1 MKFKLLMLF
10 SLVLIAIMAL
20 GAVNAANETV
30 TVEDSQDSQLSID
43 QTEANGGEALV
54 DEVAISDVSN
64 LDENDN
70 SLRQPNNEINSVR
83 DSPVIITPENYKDY
97 LEYGTFIVEYDNVV
111 FKGNFSNIEL
121 DHEEA
126 IIVAHSAN
134 ISGDGA
140 IFNNIC
146 FHVHSSNVTIEN
158 ITFIYGGAG
167 HTNALINVYEDNV
180 KLNNLN
186 INYTL
191 VDNDCQV
198 NVIYFNSKRN
208 INLTNSKI
216 FFENHATRD
225 ATKYMNALNIYECQD
240 ILIDNNTFNSRYPFL
255 TVENYNQEYYMM
267 GLSYINPI
275 CIYEGNNIKFTNN
288 YVNTTPN
295 NHSGSY
301 PTLQSLYIVGSHD
314 CLIEG
319 NKFFM
324 IDNLTPIGA
333 NNYLYGINF
342 GYNHNLT
349 MSNNEF
355 LMFTKG
361 GIDSNGAAYPF
372 QGVESEVKIIGN
384 KIKSISNGPN
394 LGIYVASMSGGS
406 SELYIADNFINIT
419 GLAVTHAWALVSG
432 IEIQNGHAAIYNN
445 TIYTYNIGEYD
456 DNNNI
461 YGISYAQFMYGDRSF
476 DIRNNTIFTEGK
488 YAISII
494 KTDNSNVTNNYLV
507 AHELDGDDCVII
519 KNGVNNLILN
529 NEGIKS
535 KVNMTINAANVFM
548 GSNATISVTLNSE
561 NVTGNIS
568 LIING
573 VNITKA
579 IENSN
584 VQFNISNLI
593 LGVNNFI
600 IAYSGDEKY
609 KSCKINSSLKCL
621 DGIVNNVTFHDYF
634 DETGNLLDIVP
645 NGATLDFRGNFI
657 ASADANYTIAILKPI
672 NMISTTKDAFIDLH
686 TSAGSLFGENPGN
699 RFAIYNGG
707 SGTNVSDIIF
717 HNTQVWVENA
727 HHVILNNIS
736 AIVEDARVGS
746 GVGATS
752 IRGNSS
758 YVTVKNSY
766 FYTRNNGGSS
776 SLVIAGA
783 NYCIFDNNTVRGV
796 GNVGNLIY
804 LTTYN
809 TGLPTGSIANI
820 GNTII
825 NNKMYGPDTP
835 TAICW
840 GFVIT
845 GVNTTF
851 ANNYINYSGTGVNP
865 QWGASNTNNLTICN
879 NTLVG
884 GASMNLPAN
893 TYAYNNTVSGSLT
906 VSSGSIIYNSTAN
919 ALYISVGGKAINIT
933 VAGNTAINGANTQ
946 LSNSILN
953 GSVSFGSSA
962 KNTTFI
968 NNTVF
973 NAVGVQSDNNVIC
986 GNIIKTVDTYAIVL
1000 GSKKNNNV
1008 TENYLYARSK
1018 YGDNAVSYSD
1028 SSNIVKD
1035 NCPIGVTNSTFFN
1048 FFDSNGVL
1056 LNNNSYDELVF
1067 LGDFSGL
1074 GVNIINLNRNI
1085 SILGSNAV
1093 LYDMGF
1099 LISASGVVLNSLT
1112 LSSTVNN
1119 FAGNGGAVVLVNG
1132 IGVVLSNLDIV
1143 CNVGNVADIF
1153 AVVANDSNGLIFKNS
1168 KISFT
1173 VLANGNK
1180 ISIPVK
1186 IDNSNDT
1193 IIENNTVVAFIPSYD
1208 IEWSL
1213 DPVTYE
1219 YAPKAKSEGFLIKK
1233 SKGVKF
1239 KDNNILINVN
1249 NKIGT
1254 YNTMYGLH
1262 AMLCNDLEVSDNKI
1276 EVNGSKYAYATI
1288 ISGQNINIK
1297 NNNIHAHTDDY
1308 YAAAIDL
1315 EGPATAYIDSNNLTA
1330 KSNHVVYVI
1339 YSGGF
1344 MGRIEAEYTNNN
1356 LTGESRFTFGTSLTG
1371 VTENFI
1377 NNTIILNGNYTM
1389 AITGNTKYL
1398 QIINNTIQSN
1408 GTNIGPNDGSGDTV
1422 ITNVETTGIIIV
1434 KQLGNANITNNNIKS
1449 TGNYT
1454 VITEREGNVIK
1465 NHLIANKL
1473 VGDDSVKATNNN
1485 TTIENNTPF
1494 KTGLIITINDVKY
1507 KQKFTIIA
1515 NLTHKINGEVIA
1527 TINNKNYTINIVNGS
1542 GSLVVNDILPV
1553 GKYLVSAKYNGNQN
1567 YLPTTNTTTFNITK
1581 ATLNISAIVSD
1592 VVYGQDLVVY
1602 HVLNVGDAV
1611 GSVVYFVDGEMV
1623 GNSSVGSSI
1632 NVSGLKAG
1640 LHTVFVK
1647 LVDEKQFFYLKS
1659 FQGHNAEPLFVQD
1672 EDCRF

>member
-1074 GVNIINLNRNI
+1074 GVNIRINRPTQRNLRVI
-1085 SILGSNAV
+1085 QQE
-1093 LYDMGF
+1093 
-1099 LISASGVVLNSLT
+1099 
-1112 LSSTVNN
+1112 SS
-1119 FAGNGGAVVLVNG
+1119 
-1132 IGVVLSNLDIV
+1132 
-1143 CNVGNVADIF
+1143 
-1153 AVVANDSNGLIFKNS
+1153 
-1168 KISFT
+1168 
-1173 VLANGNK
+1173 
-1180 ISIPVK
+1180 
-1186 IDNSNDT
+1186 
-1193 IIENNTVVAFIPSYD
+1193 
-1208 IEWSL
+1208 
-1213 DPVTYE
+1213 
-1219 YAPKAKSEGFLIKK
+1219 
-1233 SKGVKF
+1233 
-1239 KDNNILINVN
+1239 
-1249 NKIGT
+1249 
-1254 YNTMYGLH
+1254 
-1262 AMLCNDLEVSDNKI
+1262 
-1276 EVNGSKYAYATI
+1276 
-1288 ISGQNINIK
+1288 
-1297 NNNIHAHTDDY
+1297 
-1308 YAAAIDL
+1308 
-1315 EGPATAYIDSNNLTA
+1315 
-1330 KSNHVVYVI
+1330 
-1339 YSGGF
+1339 
-1344 MGRIEAEYTNNN
+1344 
-1356 LTGESRFTFGTSLTG
+1356 
-1371 VTENFI
+1371 
-1377 NNTIILNGNYTM
+1377 
-1389 AITGNTKYL
+1389 
-1398 QIINNTIQSN
+1398 
-1408 GTNIGPNDGSGDTV
+1408 
-1422 ITNVETTGIIIV
+1422 
-1434 KQLGNANITNNNIKS
+1434 
-1449 TGNYT
+1449 
-1454 VITEREGNVIK
+1454 
-1465 NHLIANKL
+1465 
-1473 VGDDSVKATNNN
+1473 
-1485 TTIENNTPF
+1485 
-1494 KTGLIITINDVKY
+1494 
-1507 KQKFTIIA
+1507 
-1515 NLTHKINGEVIA
+1515 
-1527 TINNKNYTINIVNGS
+1527 
-1542 GSLVVNDILPV
+1542 
-1553 GKYLVSAKYNGNQN
+1553 
-1567 YLPTTNTTTFNITK
+1567 
-1581 ATLNISAIVSD
+1581 
-1592 VVYGQDLVVY
+1592 
-1602 HVLNVGDAV
+1602 
-1611 GSVVYFVDGEMV
+1611 
-1623 GNSSVGSSI
+1623 
-1632 NVSGLKAG
+1632 
-1640 LHTVFVK
+1640 
-1647 LVDEKQFFYLKS
+1647 
-1659 FQGHNAEPLFVQD
+1659 
-1672 EDCRF
+1672 